1 MNDYRTPEQRQ
12 ASAEQDARVRKV
24 LDQAVRDGASCMV
37 AIKLGEPR
45 EVVERWLNASWNG
58 LRDGLRD
65 DAITHLSL
73 RLGEDRLLAIV
84 MLLSDRMQAEADKL
98 LHVEDGPQ

>member
-12 ASAEQDARVRKV
+12 AGAEQDARVRKV

-37 AIKLGEPR
+37 AIRLGEPR
-45 EVVERWLNASWNG
+45 KVVERWNDASWNG

-65 DAITHLSL
+65 DATTHLSL
-73 RLGEDRLLAIV
+73 RLGEDRLHAIV
-84 MLLSDRMQAEADKL
+84 MLLGERMRAEADKL
-98 LHVEDGPQ
+98 LNVEDGPQ